1 MKRKRRGARLKNALT
16 IDVEDWYQ
24 TSALRIDISQWPLQ
38 EDRVERNTYKLLAL
52 LDKHR
57 VKATFFVLGCVAQ
70 KHPELI
76 RSIAH
81 AGHEVGSH
89 GVWHR
94 MLSELTLEEFR
105 EDLRESRRILE
116 ELTGKQV
123 TFYRAP
129 SWSMSSDRYEV
140 LNVLSEEGFICD
152 SSIQP
157 FATPFSGI
165 NGSPDQ
171 PFHPIVGGK
180 TLDLLEVPSSVLR
193 IGKLTLPFSGGFYL
207 RALPYFYVSW
217 VLRQINRSKPGMI
230 YVHPWELDTDF
241 PKLKVSF
248 PVKLAQ
254 YYRLKSTERKLD
266 RLLNEF
272 EFAPLGEI
280 IRERLYPDIPLN

>member
-1 MKRKRRGARLKNALT
+1 M
-16 IDVEDWYQ
+16 
-24 TSALRIDISQWPLQ
+24 
-38 EDRVERNTYKLLAL
+38 

-81 AGHEVGSH
+81 GGHEVGSH
-89 GVWHR
+89 GVWHQ
-94 MLSELTLEEFR
+94 MLRELTLEEFR
-105 EDLRESRRILE
+105 EDLRESRRIIE
-116 ELTGKQV
+116 GITGKEV
-123 TFYRAP
+123 TLYRAP
-129 SWSMSSDRYEV
+129 SWSVTSDRYEV

-152 SSIQP
+152 SSIQS
-157 FATPFSGI
+157 FVTPLSGI
-165 NGSPDQ
+165 SGAPDQ

-180 TLDLLEVPSSVLR
+180 RLDLLEVPSSVLR
-193 IGKLTLPFSGGFYL
+193 MGKLTLPFSGGFYL

-217 VLRQINRSKPGMI
+217 ALRQINRTNPGMV

-241 PKLKVSF
+241 PKLKVS
-248 PVKLAQ
+248 PLVKLAQ

-266 RLLNEF
+266 RLLDEF

-280 IRERLYPDIPLN
+280 IRERIFPDIPLN